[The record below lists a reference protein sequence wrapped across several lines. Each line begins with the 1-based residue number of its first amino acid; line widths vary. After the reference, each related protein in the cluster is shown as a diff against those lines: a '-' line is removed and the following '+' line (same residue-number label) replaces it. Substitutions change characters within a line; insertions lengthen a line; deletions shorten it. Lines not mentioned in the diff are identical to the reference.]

1 MSEKIDLLNTNTTQ
15 IDPLP
20 ILSKRVV
27 LNNSIEPTNNLYE
40 TTKINISTQKDSNVF
55 LSNSGF

>member
-20 ILSKRVV
+20 ILSKRIV
-27 LNNSIEPTNNLYE
+27 LNNSIEPLSNLYY
-40 TTKINISTQKDSNVF
+40 TTKINISTQKGSSTL

>member
-1 MSEKIDLLNTNTTQ
+1 MSEKINLLNTNTTQ
-15 IDPLP
+15 IDPLI

-27 LNNSIEPTNNLYE
+27 LNNSIEPLSNLYD
-40 TTKINISTQKDSNVF
+40 TTKINISTQKGSSIL